1 MSALPPIRVTK
12 AKEVMPNAQRQH
24 PVETP
29 APVTDVVPASEPV
42 VVQTEEE
49 RRQQEAL
56 EYVQS
61 RRVRPQQTPEQI
73 EAIRQETLATIP
85 RANGI
90 PIPEVAA
97 ITEEQM
103 RNNPSNYQPA
113 IAETAQASA
122 FQPTPTGQIVPSV
135 THNPSVLTEAAR
147 PAVAATPKDEDPRQQ
162 WVCVQGDGI
171 RTVTDAVKHPV
182 FGSDAHLMDQLVK
195 CPQCGS
201 ISVRKLGPGEDPD
214 RHP

>member
-1 MSALPPIRVTK
+1 VSALPPIRVTK
-12 AKEVMPNAQRQH
+12 AK
-24 PVETP
+24 
-29 APVTDVVPASEPV
+29 DVVPASEPV
-42 VVQTEEE
+42 VEVTEEE

-61 RRVRPQQTPEQI
+61 RRVQPQQTPEQI
-73 EAIRQETLATIP
+73 EAMRQETLTMVP
-85 RANGI
+85 RVNGI
-90 PIPEVAA
+90 PIPELAG

-135 THNPSVLTEAAR
+135 TLDGYPQTGTSAGIVSNPSVLTEAAK
-147 PAVAATPKDEDPRQQ
+147 PAVAAKAKEADERQQ